1 MDKRK
6 RPVRRLKNVDV
17 SEISVVDSPANL
29 RKFFL
34 FKSTGAHVANMAQ
47 TLVESDRAAVNA
59 AFAGMDFEQQQAFL
73 MGMRALTKK
82 VQDAEI
88 EKGVTAEDDGTLAQM
103 VYQVNTLSE
112 DEKADVVDRIKK
124 AIAQIDKLTGD
135 SNLTT
140 LQKARLIDI
149 WRTQLGMIRLG
160 LRDPGLLDEFN
171 KSTAAERE
179 VKLGLRSGCQWEF
192 QLSRAA
198 GSALATAGETER
210 AP

>member
-103 VYQVNTLSE
+103 VYPVNTLSE

-149 WRTQLGMIRLG
+149 WRTQL
-160 LRDPGLLDEFN
+160 E
-171 KSTAAERE
+171 
-179 VKLGLRSGCQWEF
+179 
-192 QLSRAA
+192 
-198 GSALATAGETER
+198 
-210 AP
+210 